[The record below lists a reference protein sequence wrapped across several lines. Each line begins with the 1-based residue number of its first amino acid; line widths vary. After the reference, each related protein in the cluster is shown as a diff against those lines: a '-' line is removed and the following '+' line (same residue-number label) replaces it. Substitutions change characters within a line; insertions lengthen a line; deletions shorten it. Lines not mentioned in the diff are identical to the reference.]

1 MLISILALIISI
13 IAAVITWLIYSKQRN
28 DVVLQSF
35 FNDFAM
41 FLASAGRKRNDD
53 AVFLLTKLKIEAGF
67 LDRNLFDEFQNLL
80 PVIEALNLT
89 KSNPN
94 RDHDW
99 EMIMQFLI
107 KFTKAY
113 NPKSK
118 VNSDFLLKNL

>member
-107 KFTKAY
+107 KF
-113 NPKSK
+113 P
-118 VNSDFLLKNL
+118 VI